1 MGGSTGKGGG
11 GNSGAN
17 LLQNTVND
25 LSAESKPIRDILS
38 TQFQEALTTG
48 GAPGAQLPLIGKMM
62 EQSRLG
68 TANAVRGTTEGLA
81 ASGLSRTPFAQSIL
95 ADTRL
100 RGESATSLI
109 PSQVAQGFISGAPS
123 YAMAPVGA
131 MIGGAGT
138 LANNQASRDIAKGQ
152 QSTDLYTSMFKAAAS
167 SAASACWI
175 ARRLYGADSCD
186 AMLARYFIF
195 ERWQGRLADAVRWLY
210 LRYGERVSRWRGV
223 GVLRPLFD
231 IAVRKA
237 LA

>member
-1 MGGSTGKGGG
+1 MGSSSGKGGG

-17 LLQNTVND
+17 LLEGTIKD

-38 TQFQEALTTG
+38 TQFQEALSTG

-100 RGESATSLI
+100 RGESATSMI
-109 PSQVAQGFISGAPS
+109 PSQVAQGFIGAAPS

-131 MIGGAGT
+131 MISGAGS
-138 LANNQASRDIAKGQ
+138 LAGTQANRDIAKGNQ
-152 QSTDLYTSMFKAAAS
+152 TTQMFTSLLKAGMMGAAA
-167 SAASACWI
+167 
-175 ARRLYGADSCD
+175 
-186 AMLARYFIF
+186 
-195 ERWQGRLADAVRWLY
+195 
-210 LRYGERVSRWRGV
+210 
-223 GVLRPLFD
+223 
-231 IAVRKA
+231 
-237 LA
+237 